1 MTSTE
6 RVKKHQRIAR
16 FEREIISHHVQRI
29 PTEDGIRWELKLEL
43 TPRGREMLDAFER
56 TSGLSAEELI
66 SGILGRA
73 VKKARASLE

>member
-43 TPRGREMLDAFER
+43 TPRGREMLEDF
-56 TSGLSAEELI
+56 
-66 SGILGRA
+66 GRA
-73 VKKARASLE
+73 NGLTVDAVISSLLKRRVVGLTPALQ